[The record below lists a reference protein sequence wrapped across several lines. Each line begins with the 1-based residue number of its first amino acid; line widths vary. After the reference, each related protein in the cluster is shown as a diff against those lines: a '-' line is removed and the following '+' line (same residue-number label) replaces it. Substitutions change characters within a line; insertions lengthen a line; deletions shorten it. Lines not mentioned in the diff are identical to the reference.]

1 MCRDRRVGDRALARG
16 PRAAMVIRLGRPRVR
31 GIVHGDLLEVE
42 VPLDADG
49 LGWPDEEWLSLFRE
63 NADFPG
69 DLEEPRLEHGRLRF
83 EARDDDLQR
92 AWVSI
97 TDRVAVTNRAYAT
110 MLAPRDRMA
119 QRREDTRRDDV
130 AERIR
135 DAQRLLDAQGLRRH
149 LQ

>member
-1 MCRDRRVGDRALARG
+1 
-16 PRAAMVIRLGRPRVR
+16 MVIRLGQPRVR
-31 GIVHGDLLEVE
+31 GVVHGDLLEVE

-49 LGWPDEEWLSLFRE
+49 LVWPDEEWLSLFRE

-69 DLEEPRLEHGRLRF
+69 DLEEPRLEHGSLRF

-92 AWVSI
+92 AWSAVAG
-97 TDRVAVTNRAYAT
+97 RVAATNRAYAT

-135 DAQRLLDAQGLRRH
+135 DAQRLLDAQQLGREFS
-149 LQ
+149 